1 MLSLDCPST
10 TKREAKVKTASP
22 FQTKLATNLTA
33 SRQSVFSE
41 SVKHC
46 PFKVSAC
53 SPEKMES
60 DVQYL
65 LDHTNELVVVLVQL
79 LLSVPAVVMFVGVSG
94 HLPSSCLLGWE
105 LEEKLV

>member
-1 MLSLDCPST
+1 
-10 TKREAKVKTASP
+10 
-22 FQTKLATNLTA
+22 
-33 SRQSVFSE
+33 
-41 SVKHC
+41 
-46 PFKVSAC
+46 
-53 SPEKMES
+53 MES

-79 LLSVPAVVMFVGVSG
+79 LLSVPAVAMFVGVSG